1 MHEDDL
7 IPPST
12 IREWSKD
19 PAYAETVREGG
30 EQRFEHPLDVNG
42 LLVGIRFLHNFART
56 REGKLAVERA
66 LDEGFV
72 QLVPGRSDDD
82 KLYVIPRLLWR
93 GHFYDDLCPGK
104 AKDVSIGIQIARYM
118 LWGTPDLL
126 ANRLREKPENACKWD
141 RAIREALRR
150 FEAERKQRRQR
161 LAKAIRRAVR
171 KLPVRSDEPR
181 YDCGDGMVA
190 ISSDLR
196 ACPAEDP
203 RRDAGR
209 TKRDDH
215 ADPPPHGRTPALS
228 KAQKVEP
235 AANCFRQH

>member
-1 MHEDDL
+1 MNEDDL

-19 PAYAETVREGG
+19 PAYAEPAREGG
-30 EQRFEHPLDVNG
+30 EQRFEHPLDANG
-42 LLVGIRFLHNFART
+42 VLVGVRFLHNFVRT

-66 LDEGFV
+66 LDERFV
-72 QLVPGRSDDD
+72 ELVPNGSDDD
-82 KLYVIPRLLWR
+82 KLCVIPRLLWR
-93 GHFYDDLCPGK
+93 DRFYDDLCPGK

-118 LWGTPDLL
+118 LWGSPDLF
-126 ANRLREKPENACKWD
+126 ANRRREKNACKWN
-141 RAIREALRR
+141 RAILEALRR

-190 ISSDLR
+190 ISSAEIFELVRLKMPDVT
-196 ACPAEDP
+196 PAELNETIMQTLPYMGGP
-203 RRDAGR
+203 R
-209 TKRDDH
+209 H
-215 ADPPPHGRTPALS
+215 
-228 KAQKVEP
+228 
-235 AANCFRQH
+235 